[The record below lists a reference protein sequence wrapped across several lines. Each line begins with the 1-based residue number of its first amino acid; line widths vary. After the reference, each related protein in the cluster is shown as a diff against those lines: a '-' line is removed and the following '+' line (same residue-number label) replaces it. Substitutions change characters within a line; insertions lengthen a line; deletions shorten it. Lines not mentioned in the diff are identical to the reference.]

1 MVGSFAEAIDLANT
15 TSFGLA
21 ATVYSSTPENLR
33 HCREIN
39 AALVWINEWQ
49 HGGVNMV
56 YEPWGVRHPWSF
68 DAKLRGVGI
77 GMTRRLSGRSG
88 CGSSDSSEGRR
99 QGGC

>member
-56 YEPWGVRHPWSF
+56 YEPWGSDIPGASMPSCEV
-68 DAKLRGVGI
+68 
-77 GMTRRLSGRSG
+77 SGSV
-88 CGSSDSSEGRR
+88 
-99 QGGC
+99 